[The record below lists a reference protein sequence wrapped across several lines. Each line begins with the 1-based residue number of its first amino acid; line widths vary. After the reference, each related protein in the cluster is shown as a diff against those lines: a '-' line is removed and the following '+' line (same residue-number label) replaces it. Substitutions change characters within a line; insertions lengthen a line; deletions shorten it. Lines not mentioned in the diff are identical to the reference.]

1 MAHRRSVFIEALER
15 SESKKHGGFQP
26 NWSFSLSDASEE
38 QSGHHPSPVT
48 MDEAD
53 GQQELTPE
61 GRKSPQLK
69 HFSSVEHLKTYERKV
84 SNQSR
89 MLKGNYLGLNKLGAG
104 KKLSENPHAVTPTS
118 NRTNYFVVSSTPP
131 QGVLVQGRLFQHAN
145 APATVRKNTQSLDL
159 KERKDFNTQQIQRVE
174 VDSIILTCP
183 EVPATK
189 NLVFGE
195 DVKRRVQNKRRPVL
209 EASGN
214 FPSSASK
221 MEPLDPQDY
230 LTVCGK
236 CCKPSEDHVRCQNC
250 GNPLAEEASPGTEP
264 TEPASTPTRTP
275 IRPHTTLGPNNL
287 QLNKGFYGP
296 SSGVRTPQVDVVMNP
311 PVRITRGSLLPP
323 HNGGA
328 GGTPAGSKSKWQ
340 PLIKQQE
347 LNDPIVLSSDDD
359 DEEEEEEGENG
370 STGSVNRMDNVS
382 PRPADSA
389 HSSPAPSCGRV
400 EATLKLVQEEHEEIT
415 ADYFTD
421 VDCRISVPRKARMK
435 DQFGNLVS
443 SDTVVTPP
451 KRRKVN
457 NNMDSIILDCRSV
470 RLGTLRRMVTKPVI
484 FSVDYIQ
491 LETEGPETDVL
502 EKVSLRASELT
513 SCEWCT
519 VRKLP
524 VLFLQT
530 SPAECLR
537 LRTQLK
543 MSREKSVWYDC
554 KAPDPDEQH
563 IVLIFEDGLS
573 MQSQGILE
581 EILQKIGRANNLS
594 NFPAKL
600 PFHEANK
607 RLVRYNT
614 PERKKEESRP
624 MRTRLSSHLLTFFD
638 ADDEDDDMTEM
649 QPTFTGPIVKLIV
662 YPPPPAK
669 GGISVTNEDLHCL
682 NDGEFLNDVI
692 IDFYLKYLVLEKLKK
707 EDAHRS
713 HVFSSFFYKRLNQRE
728 RKSVPDTSNL
738 PIQKK
743 KHNRVKTWTRHVDLF
758 QKDFIFVPINE
769 SAHWYLAVICFPGL
783 DGQKLEPNPLYQAPA
798 VVGRSSCTE
807 DEHPEEEAPQRPAC
821 KEEAGGRLEQPPTT
835 PGSTGFNIT
844 DTSSESDSNS
854 DQAKGG
860 MAPSRVGGGE
870 ASTGQNGQSS
880 AQLHYT
886 GKIRGVYKGVRGI
899 SSTTTSAA
907 MEIIKNNKGGPKLC
921 AEGYLYN
928 ELHRISVCYGSTG
941 DTYTFSDDQSS
952 SQDECSEDGTLADET
967 LGSSQSEW
975 TSRPTICK
983 QPCILIMD
991 SLRGP
996 ARSTVVKTLREY
1008 LEVEWEAKKGTQRS
1022 FGKDVM
1028 RGSSPRVPQQDNY
1041 SDCGVY
1047 VLQYVESFFENPI
1060 PSFHL
1065 PMNLSDWFPQ
1075 QRMKKKRDEI
1085 RELILK
1091 IQSQQQLDKK
1101 VQDSQKDFEPGRV
1114 AEQNSSASS

>member
-1 MAHRRSVFIEALER
+1 MA
-15 SESKKHGGFQP
+15 
-26 NWSFSLSDASEE
+26 DASEE

-104 KKLSENPHAVTPTS
+104 KKL
-118 NRTNYFVVSSTPP
+118 
-131 QGVLVQGRLFQHAN
+131 
-145 APATVRKNTQSLDL
+145 
-159 KERKDFNTQQIQRVE
+159 RKDFNTQQIQRVE

-435 DQFGNLVS
+435 DQ
-443 SDTVVTPP
+443 
-451 KRRKVN
+451 
-457 NNMDSIILDCRSV
+457 
-470 RLGTLRRMVTKPVI
+470 

-886 GKIRGVYKGVRGI
+886 D
-899 SSTTTSAA
+899 
-907 MEIIKNNKGGPKLC
+907 
-921 AEGYLYN
+921 